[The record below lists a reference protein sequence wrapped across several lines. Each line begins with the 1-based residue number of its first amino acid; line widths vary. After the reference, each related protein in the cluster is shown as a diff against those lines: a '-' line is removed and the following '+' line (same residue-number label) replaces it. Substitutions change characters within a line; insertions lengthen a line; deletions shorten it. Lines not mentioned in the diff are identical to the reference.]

1 MTRKTFLS
9 AESVAVIAYLRT
21 HGQTTERVLCARF
34 SDEVRGALLKRLSGL
49 CACGWLDFGWN
60 DDGDKHWFVRPS
72 ARTAVA
78 AVVAEPP
85 EAPNLVLPRRI
96 NVMAGHYQPSQ
107 WQTHRAGAQDHL
119 SVPSLRGTQRV
130 VHQGTYLFR

>member
-1 MTRKTFLS
+1 MNSNSLTPKNQAILTCVLAHGWADTDALHACAPNETRPHLYRRLRQL
-9 AESVAVIAYLRT
+9 VAT
-21 HGQTTERVLCARF
+21 
-34 SDEVRGALLKRLSGL
+34 
-49 CACGWLDFGWN
+49 GWLLCDCS
-60 DDGDKHWFVRPS
+60 S
-72 ARTAVA
+72 ATKCWSLTWRAHA
-78 AVVAEPP
+78 ALERLNAPAE
-85 EAPNLVLPRRI
+85 EPNLVPPRRI